1 MLKFSA
7 NFHEVISSFERIH
20 HVKKLGN
27 SDCGN
32 LCIPGLRTTTKA
44 TKYGHVAV
52 VIISELAMQR

>member
-27 SDCGN
+27 CDYGN
-32 LCIPGLRTTTKA
+32 LCIPGLRTMTKGSCGGDCYFRASNA
-44 TKYGHVAV
+44 TLN
-52 VIISELAMQR
+52 I